1 MVTPLGS
8 SDAGL
13 PTSPNATINA
23 TPGDVVRG
31 GLSKLMRDRAVLL
44 LGTVLIAAGVFL
56 AWQQSALHQSLIHEA
71 VREHAK
77 TYSDAIRHVRTLY
90 TSEVVSRLRDKG
102 IQAVHNYKTL
112 DGAIPLPATLS
123 MKLGERI
130 GAAGTGA
137 RTFLYS
143 PFPFSTRQGG
153 GLPDDFA
160 KRAWASLQADPT
172 VPFARFEVVEGRSS
186 LRYATADLMRSSCIE
201 CHNTHPDS
209 PKSDWQTGDLRG
221 VLEVTLPVD
230 VVEAHARS
238 GLSQT
243 ILVLTVLIAVAM
255 AFLAFVIRNL
265 RRNSGQLAQLVEVRS
280 GELQRSEALYH
291 AMLDGLPLSIFRKD
305 RDSRL
310 TLGNAAFLKDMGR
323 TPEELYGKSD
333 HDLFPKDLAD
343 KYLADDQRVMASG
356 EEFHDIEKHLDSK
369 GKRKFVEVMKT
380 PVLDHDGKVIGTQ
393 CAYWDVTNRV
403 KAEESLKESEG
414 RYRYLANALPQV
426 VWTTGADGLVDFM
439 NDRWEDL
446 TGMRT
451 EDSLGAAW
459 VAAIHPDDRPRVRA
473 RWDAAAKS
481 GETYELEARFRM
493 ADGNYRWQLVRA
505 LPMRNAKS
513 QIVQWFGTCTD
524 IESLV
529 RAEEALRSAK
539 ATAEAANRAKGDFLA
554 NMSHEIRTPMNG
566 IIGTSELLLET
577 QLTPNQN
584 QYATMIALS
593 ADRLLRLINDILDFS
608 KIDAGRLTME
618 SIRFDVRDT
627 VSESLQA
634 VSVQAS
640 QKGLELATHFD
651 ERVPPMVVGDPVRLG
666 QIIVNL
672 AGNAIKFTE
681 TGEIVVAVAAQDI
694 TSDRLRLHFAVRD
707 TGIGIPEDKLTHIFE
722 AFSQADSTTTR
733 KFGGTGLGLTI
744 SARLATLM
752 GGRMWAEST
761 ENVGST
767 FHFEIVVDRHENA
780 PALALPAG
788 IEGMRALIVD
798 SNPTSAASL
807 ESMLASL
814 RLEPKVAATGERAL
828 AEIRNATA
836 LRAPFE
842 LVLLSSDLGDMDA
855 LDVAKKIRVDDGRR
869 RTRILMMTTGGQ
881 PDEAFAEELGVERTL
896 LKPVKQSDMLDAI
909 VGDSAALSP
918 RAQDANAPAM
928 PSLRVLLAEDG
939 LVNQQLATILLEQA
953 GHTVIVAEN
962 GRAAIEAL
970 AHGEF
975 DLVIMDVQM
984 PVIDGIEATTIIR
997 KNETGTGVHIPII
1010 AMTANAMKG
1019 DREKCLDAGMDG
1031 YVSKPIRSKDLE
1043 QAIQLAM
1050 PTRRPTRP

>member
-1 MVTPLGS
+1 MVTPEGS
-8 SDAGL
+8 SDAGR
-13 PTSPNATINA
+13 PTSPDSTTDAS
-23 TPGDVVRG
+23 PSRVVRSG
-31 GLSKLMRDRAVLL
+31 IRKLLHDRAVLL
-44 LGTVLIAAGVFL
+44 LGAVVIAAGGFF
-56 AWQQSALHQSLIHEA
+56 AWQQSTLHQNLIRA
-71 VREHAK
+71 AIREHAK

-90 TSEVVSRLRDKG
+90 TSEVVARLRDQG
-102 IQAVHNYKTL
+102 IQAAHNYETL
-112 DGAIPLPATLS
+112 NGAIPLPATLS

-137 RTFLYS
+137 RTLLYS
-143 PFPFSTRQGG
+143 PFPFANRQGG

-160 KRAWASLQADPT
+160 KRAWQSLQADPT
-172 VPFARFEVVEGRSS
+172 APFERFEIVDGRSS
-186 LRYATADLMRSSCIE
+186 LRYATADLMRASCVE
-201 CHNTHPDS
+201 CHNTHPDT
-209 PKSDWQTGDLRG
+209 PKSDWQAGDLRG

-243 ILVLTVLIAVAM
+243 ILVLAILIGVAM
-255 AFLAFVIRNL
+255 AFLAFVIRNV
-265 RRNSGQLAQLVEVRS
+265 RRNSGQLKRLVEVRS
-280 GELQRSEALYH
+280 GELRRSEALYH

-343 KYLADDQRVMASG
+343 KYRADDKRVMASG
-356 EEFHDIEKHLDSK
+356 EEFHDIEQHLDSD

-380 PVLDHDGKVIGTQ
+380 QVCDHDGKVIGTQ
-393 CAYWDVTNRV
+393 CAYWDVTKRV

-426 VWTTGADGLVDFM
+426 VWTTGPDGLVDFM
-439 NDRWEDL
+439 NDRWKDL
-446 TGMRT
+446 TGMSAD
-451 EDSLGAAW
+451 DSLGTAW
-459 VAAIHPDDRPRVRA
+459 GAAIHPDDRPRVRA
-473 RWDAAAKS
+473 RWFAAAES
-481 GETYELEARFRM
+481 GETYELEARFQM

-505 LPMRNAKS
+505 LPMRDAKNN
-513 QIVQWFGTCTD
+513 IVRWFGTCTD
-524 IESLV
+524 IENLV

-539 ATAEAANRAKGDFLA
+539 AAAEAANRAKGDFLA

-577 QLTPNQN
+577 QLTPNQH

-608 KIDAGRLTME
+608 KIEAGRLAME
-618 SIRFDVRDT
+618 SIRFDVRDA
-627 VSESLQA
+627 VSESLQS
-634 VSVQAS
+634 VSVQAAE
-640 QKGLELATHFD
+640 KGLELACHFD
-651 ERVPPMVVGDPVRLG
+651 DRVPPMVVGDSARLG
-666 QIIVNL
+666 QILVNL

-681 TGEIVVAVAAQDI
+681 KGEVVVAVDAQDI
-694 TSDRLRLHFAVRD
+694 TTDRLRLHFAVRD

-761 ENVGST
+761 VNAGST
-767 FHFEIVVDRHENA
+767 FHFEIVVDRHESA

-798 SNPTSAASL
+798 SNSTSAASL
-807 ESMLASL
+807 KSMLESL
-814 RLEPKVAATGERAL
+814 RLEPSVASTGEEAL
-828 AEIRNATA
+828 LEMRNATA

-842 LVLLSSDLGDMDA
+842 LVLLSSDLSDMDP
-855 LDVAKKIRVDDGRR
+855 LEVAKTIRVNDGQR
-869 RTRILMMTTGGQ
+869 RTRILLLSTGGQ
-881 PDEAFAEELGVERTL
+881 PDQAFAEEVGAERTL

-909 VGDSAALSP
+909 VGDSPGLSP
-918 RAQDANAPAM
+918 RAKDAEAPAV

-939 LVNQQLATILLEQA
+939 MVNQQLATILLEQA
-953 GHTVIVAEN
+953 GHIVTVTED
-962 GRAAIEAL
+962 GRAAVEAL
-970 AHGEF
+970 RDGDF

-984 PVIDGIEATTIIR
+984 PVMDGLEATMVIR
-997 KNETGTGVHIPII
+997 ANEAGTGVHIPII

-1019 DREKCLDAGMDG
+1019 DREKCLAAGMDG
-1031 YVSKPIRSKDLE
+1031 YVSKPIRMKDLE

-1050 PTRRPTRP
+1050 PTRRPSKP